1 MKIIEVPIFND
12 DGSVQTT
19 QTYSAEEAKTLLQF
33 AANFMMGIGNN
44 VIANS
49 KPPQEPHELND

>member
-12 DGSVQTT
+12 DGSVQTV

-49 KPPQEPHELND
+49 KPPTEPHELND

>member
-1 MKIIEVPIFND
+1 MRIIEVPIFND
-12 DGSVQTT
+12 DGSVQTV

-44 VIANS
+44 VIQNS
-49 KPPQEPHELND
+49 KQPQEPHELND

>member
-12 DGSVQTT
+12 DGSVQTV
-19 QTYSAEEAKTLLQF
+19 QIYSAEEAKTLLQF

-49 KPPQEPHELND
+49 KPPQEPVKFDD